1 MAHKGRSKTSKF
13 LRKNP
18 KSAAKKRKY
27 DKEYRKREKGSKAPN
42 SAKKRRLNKEGNRR
56 WAERKKRGIANK
68 KGTGDISHKKDGSLT
83 VENKT
88 KNRGRNGKNGR
99 STKK

>member
-27 DKEYRKREKGSKAPN
+27 DKEYRKREKGSKAPH
-42 SAKKRRLNKEGNRR
+42 SA
-56 WAERKKRGIANK
+56 
-68 KGTGDISHKKDGSLT
+68 
-83 VENKT
+83 